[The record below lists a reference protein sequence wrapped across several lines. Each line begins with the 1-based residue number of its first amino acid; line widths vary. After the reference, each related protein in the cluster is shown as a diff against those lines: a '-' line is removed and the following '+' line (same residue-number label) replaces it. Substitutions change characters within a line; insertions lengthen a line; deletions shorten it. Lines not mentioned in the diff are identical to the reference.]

1 MQTMSTVKKSII
13 TAVCIA
19 LCYVL
24 PLLFH
29 GIQGAGQIFCPM
41 HIPVFLCGLVCGW
54 QFGLLCGLAGPAL
67 SSALCGM
74 PPVSILPSMM
84 IELAVYGLIAG
95 IMMRCVRTRHVY
107 ADLYISLIVAIVAGR
122 VVNGLVNALIFARGS
137 YSMATWVAGSVV
149 KSWPGTVIQL
159 VFIPSIVF
167 ALMKARL
174 IPERYPKEVPMIERS
189 DVISFFDRCAPD
201 WDAEMIRN
209 EPVIRTI
216 LDNADIRA
224 GVDVLDVACGT
235 GVLFPDYLARDVHS
249 VTGVDIAPEM
259 ARRAAEK
266 FPDARVTVLC
276 GDIETVPLPQQF
288 DRCMVYNAFPHFP
301 DPARLI
307 AHLATLL
314 KPGGRLSVAHGM
326 SRAMLDRHHAGAA
339 STVSVSLISETE
351 LAARMAPY
359 FDVDVV
365 ISDDRMYQVCGTK
378 K

>member
-1 MQTMSTVKKSII
+1 MQTMSTVKKSIITAVCIALCYVLPLLFHGIQGAGQIFCPMHIPVFLCGLVCGWQFGLLCGLAGPALSSALCGMPPVSILPSMMIELAVYGLIAGIMMRCVRTRHVYADLYISLIVAIVAGRVVMSTVKKSII

-174 IPERYPKEVPMIERS
+174 IPERYPKEVP
-189 DVISFFDRCAPD
+189 
-201 WDAEMIRN
+201 
-209 EPVIRTI
+209 
-216 LDNADIRA
+216 AD
-224 GVDVLDVACGT
+224 D
-235 GVLFPDYLARDVHS
+235 
-249 VTGVDIAPEM
+249 
-259 ARRAAEK
+259 
-266 FPDARVTVLC
+266 
-276 GDIETVPLPQQF
+276 
-288 DRCMVYNAFPHFP
+288 
-301 DPARLI
+301 
-307 AHLATLL
+307 
-314 KPGGRLSVAHGM
+314 
-326 SRAMLDRHHAGAA
+326 
-339 STVSVSLISETE
+339 
-351 LAARMAPY
+351 
-359 FDVDVV
+359 
-365 ISDDRMYQVCGTK
+365 
-378 K
+378 